1 MTAVVLGVAVGF
13 LAAQLIWRMSAGL
26 FGSVVLQ
33 RPNYRS
39 HYLPT
44 GAGIVLALA
53 LATVEGGRA
62 LVAAAGV
69 GDVAGPG
76 VARTVMLAGVFGF
89 ASLGFLDDVL
99 GGDAERGW
107 RAHLGAL
114 AAGRLSAGGVK
125 LFGGGVLALMLA
137 SAAGSTAS
145 GGGGALRLAADG
157 ALVALAA
164 NLGNAFDRAPGRTV
178 KVSLVAWAVLAVAA
192 GGGAAGVA
200 LAPVMGAALGLLPE
214 DLGER
219 LMLGDAGANALGA
232 ALGLAALLTLGPG
245 ARLLLTAGLLAL
257 NVAADVVSF
266 SKVIR
271 QTPALDRL
279 DQLGRLR
286 AGPTRT

>member
-1 MTAVVLGVAVGF
+1 VTAVVLGVVCGF

-26 FGSVVLQ
+26 FKSVVLQ

-39 HYLPT
+39 HFLPT

-53 LATVEGGRA
+53 VATVEGGRA
-62 LVAAAGV
+62 LLAAAGV
-69 GDVAGPG
+69 GDVPGPG
-76 VARTVMLAGVFGF
+76 VARTVIVAGLFGF
-89 ASLGFLDDVL
+89 GALGFLDDVL

-107 RAHLGAL
+107 KAHLRAL

-145 GGGGALRLAADG
+145 GSGGALRLAADG

-178 KVSLVAWAVLAVAA
+178 KVSLVAWVPLAVAA
-192 GGGAAGVA
+192 RGGAAGVA
-200 LAPVMGAALGLLPE
+200 LGPVMGAAVGLLPE
-214 DLGER
+214 DLAER

-232 ALGLAALLTLGPG
+232 ALGLGALLTLGPG
-245 ARLLLTAGLLAL
+245 ARLVVTAVLAAL
-257 NVAADVVSF
+257 NLAADLTSF
-266 SKVIR
+266 SRLIKK
-271 QTPALDRL
+271 TPVLDRL
-279 DQLGRLR
+279 DRLGGLR
-286 AGPTRT
+286 V

>member
-1 MTAVVLGVAVGF
+1 MNAVVLGVAVGF
-13 LAAQLIWRMSAGL
+13 LAAQLIWRMSVGL
-26 FGSVVLQ
+26 FASVVLQ

-44 GAGIVLALA
+44 GAGIVLAVA

-62 LVAAAGV
+62 LAAAAGV

-89 ASLGFLDDVL
+89 AALGFLDDVL

-164 NLGNAFDRAPGRTV
+164 NLGNAFDRAPGRTI
-178 KVSLVAWAVLAVAA
+178 KVSLVAWAVLAFAA

-232 ALGLAALLTLGPG
+232 ALGLGAVLTLGPG
-245 ARLLLTAGLLAL
+245 ARLALTGALLAL

-266 SKVIR
+266 SRVIR
-271 QTPALDRL
+271 NSPALDRL

-286 AGPTRT
+286 A

>member
-1 MTAVVLGVAVGF
+1 MAVLLGVATGF

-26 FGSVVLQ
+26 FRSVVLQ
-33 RPNYRS
+33 RPNYRG

-44 GAGIVLALA
+44 GAGIILALA
-53 LATVEGGRA
+53 VAAVEGGRA
-62 LVAAAGV
+62 LAAAAGI

-76 VARTVMLAGVFGF
+76 VARTVMLAGLFGF
-89 ASLGFLDDVL
+89 GALGFVDDVL

-107 RAHLGAL
+107 KAHLRAL

-137 SAAGSTAS
+137 SASGSSAS
-145 GGGGALRLAADG
+145 GSGGALRLAADG

-164 NLGNAFDRAPGRTV
+164 NLANAFDRAPGRTI
-178 KVSLVAWAVLAVAA
+178 KVSLVAWVALAVAA

-200 LAPVMGAALGLLPE
+200 LGPVIGAALGLLPE

-232 ALGLAALLTLGPG
+232 ALGLGALLTLGPD
-245 ARLLLTAGLLAL
+245 ARLIVTAVLLVL
-257 NVAADVVSF
+257 NVAADLTSF

-271 QTPALDRL
+271 STPALDRL
-279 DQLGRLR
+279 DKLGRLK
-286 AGPTRT
+286 AS

>member
-1 MTAVVLGVAVGF
+1 MAVVLGVAVGF
-13 LAAQLIWRMSAGL
+13 LAAQLVWKMSAGL
-26 FGSVVLQ
+26 FTSVVLQ

-44 GAGIVLALA
+44 GVGIVLAVA
-53 LATVEGGRA
+53 VAVVEGGRA
-62 LVAAAGV
+62 VAAAAGV
-69 GDVAGPG
+69 GDVSGPG

-89 ASLGFLDDVL
+89 GALGFVDDVL

-107 RAHLGAL
+107 KAHLRAL
-114 AAGRLSAGGVK
+114 FAGRLSAGGIK

-145 GGGGALRLAADG
+145 GEGGVLRLAADG

-164 NLGNAFDRAPGRTV
+164 NVANAFDRAPGRTI
-178 KVSLVAWAVLAVAA
+178 KVSLVAWAALSVAA
-192 GGGAAGVA
+192 GAGAAAVA

-245 ARLLLTAGLLAL
+245 TRLVVTGVLLVI
-257 NVAADVVSF
+257 NVAADLVSF

-271 QTPALDRL
+271 TTPALDRL
-279 DQLGRLR
+279 DKLGRLN
-286 AGPTRT
+286 AS

>member
-1 MTAVVLGVAVGF
+1 MTVVLGVAVGF
-13 LAAQLIWRMSAGL
+13 LAAQLIWKMSAGL
-26 FGSVVLQ
+26 FRSVVLQ

-44 GAGIVLALA
+44 GVGIVLALA
-53 LATVEGGRA
+53 VAVVEGGRA
-62 LVAAAGV
+62 LAAAAGL
-69 GDVAGPG
+69 GDVPGPG

-89 ASLGFLDDVL
+89 GALGFVDDVL

-107 RAHLGAL
+107 KAHLRAL
-114 AAGRLSAGGVK
+114 VEGRLSAGGIK

-145 GGGGALRLAADG
+145 GDGGVLRLAADG

-164 NLGNAFDRAPGRTV
+164 NLANAFDRAPGRTI
-178 KVSLVAWAVLAVAA
+178 KVSLVAWAALSVAA
-192 GGGAAGVA
+192 GGGAAAVA

-232 ALGLAALLTLGPG
+232 ALGLGALLALGPG
-245 ARLLLTAGLLAL
+245 ARLVVTGVLLVL
-257 NVAADVVSF
+257 NVAADLVSF
-266 SKVIR
+266 SRVIR
-271 QTPALDRL
+271 STPALDRL
-279 DQLGRLR
+279 DKLGRLE
-286 AGPTRT
+286 ASS

>member
-1 MTAVVLGVAVGF
+1 VVTVVLGVACGF

-26 FGSVVLQ
+26 FASVVLQ

-44 GAGIVLALA
+44 GAGMVVALA
-53 LATVEGGRA
+53 VAVVEGGRA
-62 LVAAAGV
+62 LAAAAGI
-69 GDVAGPG
+69 GDVPGPG
-76 VARTVMLAGVFGF
+76 VARTVMLGGVFGF
-89 ASLGFLDDVL
+89 AALGFVDDVL

-107 RAHLGAL
+107 RAHLRAL
-114 AAGRLSAGGVK
+114 SAGRLSAGGVK
-125 LFGGGVLALMLA
+125 LFGGGMLALMLA

-164 NLGNAFDRAPGRTV
+164 NLGNAFDRAPGRTI
-178 KVSLVAWAVLAVAA
+178 KVSLVAWVALSVAA

-200 LAPVMGAALGLLPE
+200 LGPVMGAALGLLPD

-232 ALGLAALLTLGPG
+232 ALGLAAVLTLGPG
-245 ARLLLTAGLLAL
+245 ARLVLTAALLGL

-271 QTPALDRL
+271 NTPALDRL

-286 AGPTRT
+286 L